1 VNIRQKMLLGAA
13 ALTLIPVILT
23 AGLLWQNA
31 SSLAGNALELR
42 IREQLQALRDTK
54 AEQLKDD
61 LESRVASLQVLAAQ
75 RSTVDAMKAFKG
87 ALATVAKD
95 VNVDAAEAN
104 AGMQTFLQSEFSKEY
119 QRRNAAAPAESL
131 AQLVAKRDAVTSA
144 LQHAYIVRN
153 PNPLGQKDKLASVG
167 SDFAYN
173 RAHASYHP
181 GLEQAQKSFGF
192 YDIFLIDTET
202 DRVVYTVF
210 KELDFGTSLNDGI
223 AAKTRLDDAYRAVKK
238 AAKRTDSKLSD
249 YAPYLAS
256 YNDQAAFAA
265 VPIFDGDKQVGA
277 LAMQY
282 PIDKVTE
289 TLNSN
294 KAWKDIGLGATGDV
308 FVVGPDFRMRSNA
321 RYMVDRS
328 MREDFFERI
337 KGQLSPQS
345 RAAIERA
352 ESTIGVVRIE
362 SDATRPA
369 LQGKKGVIEFVDY
382 RGIPSIGAYA
392 PMTGAGLKW
401 GIVATIDQA
410 EANAPINELN
420 RSSLIRTIVLGLV
433 IVAIAGVFVALFLT
447 RFLKPIQKLSDTVA
461 KVAAGDADARSKLQ
475 ERDEIGDLGRSFDNL
490 LDERISA
497 LQKAARENET
507 MNNSVI
513 ALLQTVFELSN
524 RNLTARAP
532 VTEDIIGTVASS
544 VNQLS
549 DETARTLADVQDL
562 SSEVSRASTSVR
574 EQAELV
580 ERTAARERDALAQMS
595 SNLNEATEQLVQVAS
610 LSDTS
615 SQAASQTAQST
626 QAAQAAV
633 RETVQGMESLRE
645 SISEMEKRF
654 KRLGERS
661 QEISTAVNL
670 INTISER
677 THVLALN
684 ASMQAAMAGEAG
696 RGFAVVA
703 EEVQRLS
710 DSSRQATAQIAQ
722 LVSNIQAET
731 NETLFTVNRLI
742 ADVVKQ
748 TDAAQRAGNQMTQ
761 TQAATQQ
768 LVGLV
773 QQIAGFSTR
782 QAELARTLQESVAD
796 LNAGTD
802 LTSAAIATQ
811 AKTTVFLADVSQK
824 LNDSVAVFRLPERP
838 AV

>member
-1 VNIRQKMLLGAA
+1 
-13 ALTLIPVILT
+13 
-23 AGLLWQNA
+23 
-31 SSLAGNALELR
+31 
-42 IREQLQALRDTK
+42 
-54 AEQLKDD
+54 
-61 LESRVASLQVLAAQ
+61 
-75 RSTVDAMKAFKG
+75 
-87 ALATVAKD
+87 
-95 VNVDAAEAN
+95 
-104 AGMQTFLQSEFSKEY
+104 
-119 QRRNAAAPAESL
+119 
-131 AQLVAKRDAVTSA
+131 
-144 LQHAYIVRN
+144 
-153 PNPLGQKDKLASVG
+153 
-167 SDFAYN
+167 
-173 RAHASYHP
+173 
-181 GLEQAQKSFGF
+181 
-192 YDIFLIDTET
+192 
-202 DRVVYTVF
+202 
-210 KELDFGTSLNDGI
+210 
-223 AAKTRLDDAYRAVKK
+223 
-238 AAKRTDSKLSD
+238 
-249 YAPYLAS
+249 
-256 YNDQAAFAA
+256 
-265 VPIFDGDKQVGA
+265 
-277 LAMQY
+277 
-282 PIDKVTE
+282 
-289 TLNSN
+289 
-294 KAWKDIGLGATGDV
+294 
-308 FVVGPDFRMRSNA
+308 
-321 RYMVDRS
+321 
-328 MREDFFERI
+328 
-337 KGQLSPQS
+337 
-345 RAAIERA
+345 
-352 ESTIGVVRIE
+352 
-362 SDATRPA
+362 
-369 LQGKKGVIEFVDY
+369 
-382 RGIPSIGAYA
+382 
-392 PMTGAGLKW
+392 
-401 GIVATIDQA
+401 
-410 EANAPINELN
+410 
-420 RSSLIRTIVLGLV
+420 
-433 IVAIAGVFVALFLT
+433 
-447 RFLKPIQKLSDTVA
+447 LKPIQKLSDTVA